1 MYIKRGQMAGWYR
14 VPFIIVVGDRDKNVL
29 QEGGIMNIAKF
40 YIRAEY
46 FLLGL
51 RDRFGIPFNPR
62 EELNKLDIREGQII
76 LDYGCGIGSYTFPI
90 TKLVGNSG
98 RVYALDKEPVAVTR
112 IEEEAKK
119 QGLRN
124 IITILSDRETS
135 LRDDSVDVVL
145 FYGVL
150 PEIKDKESV
159 LRELHRVL
167 KPDGYLSTRF
177 CFRIKKDRILE
188 IMESAGFSLTEQKGH
203 ILNFRKCERVEKIL

>member
-1 MYIKRGQMAGWYR
+1 
-14 VPFIIVVGDRDKNVL
+14 
-29 QEGGIMNIAKF
+29 MNIAKF

-90 TKLVGNSG
+90 AKLVGNSG

-124 IITILSDRETS
+124 IITILSDRETG

-159 LRELHRVL
+159 LRELYRVL

-177 CFRIKKDRILE
+177 CFRIKKDRIFE

-203 ILNFRKCERVEKIL
+203 ILNFRKCGNNK

>member
-1 MYIKRGQMAGWYR
+1 
-14 VPFIIVVGDRDKNVL
+14 
-29 QEGGIMNIAKF
+29 MNIAKF

-62 EELNKLDIREGQII
+62 EELNKLDIKEGQII

-90 TKLVGNSG
+90 AKLVGNSG

-159 LRELHRVL
+159 LKELHRVL
-167 KPDGYLSTRF
+167 KR
-177 CFRIKKDRILE
+177 
-188 IMESAGFSLTEQKGH
+188 GH
-203 ILNFRKCERVEKIL
+203 ILNFRNCNNSGCYPPCRSSLQDCLFPEYRQNQRCKVDLYGRDGDAGSR